1 MGIFLLCS
9 CLWMHF
15 ITFLYNI
22 VTAYRSIFRN
32 FALVNKS
39 LADGHALQQ
48 RHNNYKKYKT
58 TMKKTFSVSGMKCSH
73 CAANVENALKAVK
86 GVVSAEAH
94 LEDKT
99 VTVEF
104 DGQQTSEAD
113 LKAAVDATG
122 RYELTD

>member
-1 MGIFLLCS
+1 
-9 CLWMHF
+9 
-15 ITFLYNI
+15 
-22 VTAYRSIFRN
+22 
-32 FALVNKS
+32 
-39 LADGHALQQ
+39 
-48 RHNNYKKYKT
+48 
-58 TMKKTFSVSGMKCSH
+58 MKCSH

-86 GVVSAEAH
+86 GVVSAEAQ

>member
-1 MGIFLLCS
+1 
-9 CLWMHF
+9 
-15 ITFLYNI
+15 
-22 VTAYRSIFRN
+22 
-32 FALVNKS
+32 
-39 LADGHALQQ
+39 
-48 RHNNYKKYKT
+48 
-58 TMKKTFSVSGMKCSH
+58 MKKTFNVSGMKCSH

-86 GVVSAEAH
+86 GVVSAEAQ
-94 LEDKT
+94 LDDKT

>member
-1 MGIFLLCS
+1 
-9 CLWMHF
+9 
-15 ITFLYNI
+15 
-22 VTAYRSIFRN
+22 
-32 FALVNKS
+32 
-39 LADGHALQQ
+39 
-48 RHNNYKKYKT
+48 
-58 TMKKTFSVSGMKCSH
+58 MKCSH